1 MTENVIEHPP
11 VEMDPMADVMAA
23 LAATEEQ
30 LREAE
35 AEREKES
42 DRRWNAEEQLKVAQ
56 HTVETL
62 QQENTKLQ
70 CSLEQSRKQV
80 CDQAVALKRALAI
93 RDNARKEEKQKRIR
107 SIMWPC
113 ILIAIFAVLSLLVSL
128 CVDKALMSPLLGE
141 PLGYGCI
148 CVCAFFAGIVWKALK
163 K

>member
-1 MTENVIEHPP
+1 MSEEVIVHEPL
-11 VEMDPMADVMAA
+11 ELDPMADIMAA

-70 CSLEQSRKQV
+70 CSLDQCRKQV

-107 SIMWPC
+107 SVMWPC
-113 ILIAIFAVLSLLVSL
+113 IIIAIFAVLCLLVSL

-141 PLGYGCI
+141 PLGNGCI
-148 CVCAFFAGIVWKALK
+148 FVCAFFAGIVWKGGRK
-163 K
+163 